1 MLLWKWTD
9 EKTAE
14 SQKQI
19 EFAQFKQQKRIKT
32 GEKPNEYIQKEA
44 DIAEMTDFEK
54 RITKGRYI
62 LEKK

>member
-44 DIAEMTDFEK
+44 DIAEMTDFER
-54 RITKGRYI
+54 RIT
-62 LEKK
+62 